1 MFRNYLT
8 IALRNFRRQK
18 GFALINILGLA
29 IGLASATVIF
39 LYIFDETG
47 FDRFHPQSDH
57 LYVLGTHGKF
67 NGEEDYFPAAPGAWP
82 KAMQENYPEVTEAS
96 QTFYVGYPA
105 SFRDPNSD
113 KIILT
118 ESELWV
124 DANFPRVF
132 HFPLIQGDPATVFA
146 QPNSMVLS
154 ASAAR
159 RFFGD
164 DNPIGKTLEVKHN
177 YVTRNQYVP
186 LKITGVMQDYPAN
199 SHLQSEYLIN
209 MGMLRSLM
217 VTDSTS
223 WFNNWG
229 NRNGWFGTYVRTS
242 KPLDAGKTATRFNTI
257 VQANLPKDPQNSIEP
272 YIVPLGDLH
281 FNDKM
286 RSTRLSSGDRKYIY
300 IFGSIGLLIVLIAS
314 INYMN
319 LATARAFRRAKE
331 IGLRKVVGSNR
342 PQLIVQFMTESLLTA
357 ILALLLAIILVIALL
372 PLFNEMS
379 AKSFSITNLM
389 QWRVIGSLLGMTLL
403 VALLSGSYPALYL
416 SGFKP
421 IAVLK
426 NTRFTGRSSEILRKG
441 LVVLQY
447 TITLALIICTGVMM
461 KQMDLIR
468 NTTLNRSGD
477 QMLSIRY
484 GDGLGEVTLDHYRA
498 FKRLVQQDPEL
509 TQVTVANHLP
519 RQDFFGPIDAEVT
532 FPELG
537 GEPRKWFTLEGDFD
551 FPQTF
556 GLEVLAGRSFDA
568 TNPADSNAF
577 LINESGVKALALTS
591 DKVVGM
597 TVNAGSP
604 YEGYGSPRVT
614 GKIIGIVKDFNYRSV
629 HQPVAPLLVTARP
642 HPGDQIIYVKLPA
655 GKMPEKIASL
665 ERKWKEVLPA
675 GLGFDHWF
683 ISEEFGRMYEAEMRM
698 AGLFKV
704 FSGLAILIACLGLF
718 GLSSYLSERRTKE
731 IGIRKVMGAS
741 VPQILQL
748 LFATF
753 MKLLVIACVVAIP
766 LAWFTMRRWL
776 EDFSYRTPL
785 DWGIFLLGVVLV
797 LMLTVLTVSYETLRA
812 ARANPINS
820 LRYE

>member
-39 LYIFDETG
+39 LYIYDETG

-57 LYVLGTHGKF
+57 LYFLGTHSKS
-67 NGEEDYFPAAPGAWP
+67 NAEDEYYPAAPGAWA
-82 KAMQENYPEVTEAS
+82 KALRDNYPEVTDATQS
-96 QTFYVGYPA
+96 FSVGYPA
-105 SFRDPNSD
+105 SFRDPNAD

-118 ESELWV
+118 EKELWV
-124 DANFPRVF
+124 DANFSRFF
-132 HFPLIQGDPATVFA
+132 HFPLTKGDPATVFSN
-146 QPNSMVLS
+146 PNTMVLS
-154 ASAAR
+154 ASAAK

-164 DNPIGKTLEVKHN
+164 QDPVGKMLEVKHM
-177 YVTRNQYVP
+177 YVTNNKFVP
-186 LKITGVMQDYPAN
+186 LTVTGVMQDYPAN
-199 SHLQSEYLIN
+199 SHLQPEYLLNIA
-209 MGMLRSLM
+209 MLRSLM

-223 WFNNWG
+223 WYNNWG
-229 NRNGWFGTYVRTS
+229 NQNGWFSTYLRTS
-242 KPLDAGKTATRFNTI
+242 KPVDADQIASRFNTV
-257 VQANLPKDPQNSIEP
+257 VQANLPKNPEGSIEP
-272 YIVPLGDLH
+272 YLLPLSDLH
-281 FNDKM
+281 FNEKI
-286 RSTRLSSGDRKYIY
+286 RSTQLSSGDRKYVY

-357 ILALLLAIILVIALL
+357 ILALLLAVVLVLALL
-372 PLFNEMS
+372 PLFNTMS
-379 AKSFSITNLM
+379 GKSFSLASLA
-389 QWRVIGSLLGMTLL
+389 QWRVVGSLLGLTLL

-416 SGFKP
+416 SAFKP
-421 IAVLK
+421 ITVLK
-426 NTRFTGRSSEILRKG
+426 NTRFTGRSSEVLRKG

-447 TITLALIICTGVMM
+447 TITLALIICTGVMI

-484 GDGLGEVTLDHYRA
+484 GAGLGQVTLDQYRA

-509 TQVTVANHLP
+509 SSVTVANHLP
-519 RQDFFGPIDAEVT
+519 RQDFFGPIDAEVF

-537 GEPRKWFTLEGDFD
+537 GEPRKWFTLEGDYD
-551 FPQTF
+551 FPKTF
-556 GLEVLAGRSFDA
+556 GLELLAGRSFDP

-577 LINESGVKALALTS
+577 LINESGIKALALTS

-597 TVNAGSP
+597 SVEAGSP
-604 YEGYGSPRVT
+604 YQGYGSPKVT

-655 GKMPEKIASL
+655 GKMPEKIAIL
-665 ERKWKEVLPA
+665 EQKWKQVLP

-698 AGLFKV
+698 AGLFKI

-718 GLSSYLSERRTKE
+718 GLSSYMSERRTKE

-741 VPQILQL
+741 VLQILQM
-748 LFATF
+748 LFSTF
-753 MKLLVIACVVAIP
+753 LQLLVIACVVAIP
-766 LAWFTMRRWL
+766 LAWFTMHRWL
-776 EDFSYRTPL
+776 EDFSYRTN
-785 DWGIFLLGVVLV
+785 WTG
-797 LMLTVLTVSYETLRA
+797 
-812 ARANPINS
+812 
-820 LRYE
+820 